1 MTEKRNTAP
10 KKNNPED
17 AALDIKTTDILMR
30 LGIPAS
36 CKGYEYLRCAVILAY
51 HTPEI
56 TVYAT
61 KTLYPR
67 VARLCRAPDAA
78 SVERNCRHA
87 VERVFTEENRG
98 ILLGMF
104 GVDIADRHPTC
115 AGLISAIAEYLRERD
130 LHYKC

>member
-1 MTEKRNTAP
+1 MTEKENTAP

-17 AALDIKTTDILMR
+17 AALDIKTTGILMR
-30 LGIPAS
+30 LGVPVS

-67 VARLCRAPDAA
+67 VARLCLAADAG

-87 VERVFTEENRG
+87 VERVFTEENRS
-98 ILLGMF
+98 ILYEIF
-104 GVDIADRHPTC
+104 GVDITGRHPTC
-115 AGLISAIAEYLRERD
+115 AQLISAIAKHLWEIGFTL
-130 LHYKC
+130 